1 MSRFGMAYFLN
12 AFSKL
17 ISMLSLFLLELN
29 WKELLMGHEEWSFLL
44 EIILRTAI
52 MFLTIIA
59 GLRILGKRGVKQLS
73 IFELVVIIGLGSAAG
88 DPMFNKDVGIVS
100 SILVFIVIILLYTI
114 ITIFIAKSK
123 NFEKLVEG
131 SSACLIREGE
141 FAIDNFKK
149 ENLGSDEFFA
159 ELRLKGV
166 SQLGQIETA
175 IVESSGEISI
185 FYFEDEKVKYGL
197 PIMPESLEDSLKMA
211 EKEAYYSCI
220 FCGYTELKTK
230 GNTEKCPKCRKDEW
244 VEASNKRRVT

>member
-1 MSRFGMAYFLN
+1 
-12 AFSKL
+12 
-17 ISMLSLFLLELN
+17 MLALFLLELN

-52 MFLTIIA
+52 MFLAIII
-59 GLRILGKRGVKQLS
+59 GLRVLGKRGVKQLS

-123 NFEKLVEG
+123 SFEKLVEG
-131 SSACLIREGE
+131 TSACLIRDAE

-185 FYFEDEKVKYGL
+185 FFYEDKAVKSGL
-197 PIMPESLEDSLKMA
+197 PIMPDSLENPLKIIPH
-211 EKEAYYSCI
+211 EGHYSCI
-220 FCGYTELKTK
+220 FCGHTEFKQE
-230 GNTEKCPKCRKDEW
+230 GNAGNCPKCKKDEW
-244 VEASNKRRVT
+244 VEASSKRRVT

>member
-1 MSRFGMAYFLN
+1 
-12 AFSKL
+12 
-17 ISMLSLFLLELN
+17 MLALFLLELN

-52 MFLTIIA
+52 MFLAIII
-59 GLRILGKRGVKQLS
+59 GLRVLGKRGVKQLS

-123 NFEKLVEG
+123 RFEKLVEG
-131 SSACLIREGE
+131 SSACLIRDGE

-185 FYFEDEKVKYGL
+185 FFHEDKAVKYGL
-197 PIMPESLEDSLKMA
+197 PIMPDSLENPLKIIPQ
-211 EKEAYYSCI
+211 EGHYSCI
-220 FCGYTELKTK
+220 FCGHTESKTE
-230 GNTEKCPKCRKDEW
+230 GNAGNCPKCGKDEW
-244 VEASNKRRVT
+244 VEASDKKRVT